1 MSEKLFDEKP
11 AWEKDGFKDDGSL
24 ACLGLGTD
32 RDRKAFSCPVITQ
45 SELVGKTFYIVDAF
59 TDIDLKGVTKCLYK
73 MKFSLDESEESARKV
88 WTGSQECMRILKV
101 LLENDLL
108 PRKVTLL
115 AGKKGSF
122 RFQ

>member
-1 MSEKLFDEKP
+1 MSEKLFEETP

-24 ACLGLGTD
+24 SCLGLGTD
-32 RDRKAFSCPVITQ
+32 RDRKAFSCPVLTQ

-59 TDIDLKGVTKCLYK
+59 TDIDLKGLTKCLYK
-73 MKFSLDESEESARKV
+73 MKFSLTDSEDAARKV
-88 WTGSQECMRILKV
+88 WTGSAECMRILKV
-101 LLENDLL
+101 LLENKLL